1 MPKHTHILIE
11 ELVKR
16 SIQAKNRAYAPYS
29 GFRVGACVL
38 TTNGRIY
45 CGANIENASY
55 SLTICAE
62 RVAIFRAVF
71 EEEKGFTAIAIST
84 DSDEFVYPCGACR
97 QVISEFSDNPDVIL
111 INKNGETKTVKFKQ
125 IFPDAFRLK
134 R

>member
-1 MPKHTHILIE
+1 M
-11 ELVKR
+11 
-16 SIQAKNRAYAPYS
+16 
-29 GFRVGACVL
+29 GACVL
-38 TTNGRIY
+38 THTGKVF

-71 EEEKGFTAIAIST
+71 EGERGFTAIAIST

-111 INKNGETKTVKFKQ
+111 INKKGETKTVKFRE
-125 IFPDAFRLK
+125 IFPDAFHLK
-134 R
+134 K

>member
-16 SIQAKNRAYAPYS
+16 SIQAKDRGYAPYS

-71 EEEKGFTAIAIST
+71 EEERGFTAIAIAT
-84 DSDEFVYPCGACR
+84 DFAIVSAVVFIYP
-97 QVISEFSDNPDVIL
+97 L
-111 INKNGETKTVKFKQ
+111 IRIITRIIRTSF
-125 IFPDAFRLK
+125 
-134 R
+134 